1 MAETGHAKNI
11 ANFGTLIS
19 FLQEMSNLLDAGVD
33 IKPVI
38 THKYSYEDF
47 EQGFEAIKQGN
58 CGKVV
63 LDFEEI

>member
-1 MAETGHAKNI
+1 
-11 ANFGTLIS
+11 
-19 FLQEMSNLLDAGVD
+19 MSNLLDAGVD

-47 EQGFEAIKQGN
+47 EKGFEAIKQGN

-63 LDFEEI
+63 LDFSEI